1 MIVVHQ
7 LEKTFRSGKGQVT
20 AVDNVSL
27 NITNGS
33 FTLVK
38 GPSGC
43 GKSTLLFTIG
53 GMLKPSSGSV
63 LLGDKDLYK
72 MNERQRVAYRSNKVG
87 YVFQSNYLI
96 PYLTLAENILMVNKV
111 KGVKVTMQDVEALLE
126 DLNLSHRLHHKP
138 SELSVGEKQ
147 RAGLARALI
156 IQPDMILADEPTGNL
171 DPDNANQVLEYLDA
185 FRKQGG
191 TVVMVTHGTS
201 ADHLADR
208 IIIMKDGNIN
218 QIK

>member
-1 MIVVHQ
+1 
-7 LEKTFRSGKGQVT
+7 
-20 AVDNVSL
+20 
-27 NITNGS
+27 
-33 FTLVK
+33 
-38 GPSGC
+38 
-43 GKSTLLFTIG
+43 
-53 GMLKPSSGSV
+53 
-63 LLGDKDLYK
+63 